1 MPPGCHIPVDLLG
14 TRSCRARHSV
24 HTVTEAD
31 LWGLLTTRRRT
42 HGSDPLLTYV
52 CGDERMELSAISTE
66 NGAAKVAG
74 ALADEFLLDPGAR
87 IAVHLPWHWQR
98 SLWIGGIAAIG
109 ADGEP
114 FGDPS
119 SADLVVC
126 TSTDAAAL
134 AESASCDVVVV
145 SLHPF
150 GLTVPGSVP
159 DGCADASVVVR
170 MQPDGF
176 AARGRFSVDV
186 PDVGATA
193 ERTVVVCTDER
204 NADSWVWALPAPL
217 VTGGSI
223 IMCTDETAAE
233 SIAEQERATRIVVL

>member
-1 MPPGCHIPVDLLG
+1 MPPARLG
-14 TRSCRARHSV
+14 TRACRPGHSLRI
-24 HTVTEAD
+24 VTDAD
-31 LWGLLTTRRRT
+31 LWGLLTARRRT
-42 HGSDPLLTYV
+42 HGADPLLTYV
-52 CGDERMELSAISTE
+52 SGDERMELSAISTE

-74 ALADEFLLDPGAR
+74 ALADEFLLDPEAR

-109 ADGEP
+109 GQCDP
-114 FGDPS
+114 FGDPA

-126 TSTDAAAL
+126 TSSD
-134 AESASCDVVVV
+134 AESLASTASCDVVVV

-159 DGCADASVVVR
+159 DGCIDASVVVR

-176 AARGRFSVDV
+176 AARGRFTTNV
-186 PDVGATA
+186 PDVGATE
-193 ERTVVVCTDER
+193 ERTVVVCSDER
-204 NADSWVWALPAPL
+204 NADSWTWALPAPL

-223 IMCTDETAAE
+223 IMCTDADAAE
-233 SIAEQERATRIVVL
+233 TIAEQERATRIVVL

>member
-1 MPPGCHIPVDLLG
+1 M
-14 TRSCRARHSV
+14 TN
-24 HTVTEAD
+24 AD
-31 LWGLLTTRRRT
+31 LWGLLTARRRT
-42 HGSDPLLTYV
+42 HGADPLLTYV
-52 CGDERMELSAISTE
+52 TGDERMELSAISTE

-109 ADGEP
+109 GQCDP
-114 FGDPS
+114 FGDPA

-126 TSTDAAAL
+126 TSED
-134 AESASCDVVVV
+134 AESLASTATGDVVVV

-159 DGCADASVVVR
+159 NGCIDASVVVR

-176 AARGRFSVDV
+176 AARGRFTTDV

-193 ERTVVVCTDER
+193 ERTVVVCADQR
-204 NADSWVWALPAPL
+204 NADSWTWALPAPL
-217 VTGGSI
+217 VTAGSI
-223 IMCTDETAAE
+223 IMCADADAAE
-233 SIAEQERATRIVVL
+233 AIAEQERATRIVVL

>member
-1 MPPGCHIPVDLLG
+1 MPSETLG
-14 TRSCRARHSV
+14 TRPCRAGHNVR
-24 HTVTEAD
+24 TVTDAD
-31 LWGLLTTRRRT
+31 LWGLLSTRRRT
-42 HGSDPLLTYV
+42 HGSDPLLTYIS
-52 CGDERMELSAISTE
+52 GDERMELSAISTE

-109 ADGEP
+109 GECEP
-114 FGDPS
+114 FGDPG

-126 TSTDAAAL
+126 IAHDAEAL
-134 AESASCDVVVV
+134 AASASCDVVVV

-159 DGCADASVVVR
+159 VGCIDASVVVR

-176 AARGRFSVDV
+176 AARGRFSTDV

-193 ERTVVVCTDER
+193 ERTVVVCSDVR
-204 NADSWVWALPAPL
+204 NADSWIWALPAPL

-223 IMCTDETAAE
+223 IMCTDESSAQ

>member
-1 MPPGCHIPVDLLG
+1 MRPMALG
-14 TRSCRARHSV
+14 TRACRARHSV
-24 HTVTEAD
+24 HTVTDAD
-31 LWGLLTTRRRT
+31 LWGLLTARRRT

-52 CGDERMELSAISTE
+52 SGDERTELSAISTE

-98 SLWIGGIAAIG
+98 SLWIGGIAAI
-109 ADGEP
+109 DGQCDP
-114 FGDPS
+114 FGNPA

-126 TSTDAAAL
+126 TSSDAESL
-134 AESASCDVVVV
+134 ASSASCDVVVV

-150 GLTVPGSVP
+150 GLTIPGSVP
-159 DGCADASVVVR
+159 DGCIDASVVVR

-176 AARGRFSVDV
+176 AARGRFTTNV
-186 PDVGATA
+186 PDVGATD
-193 ERTVVVCTDER
+193 ERTVVVCADAR
-204 NADSWVWALPAPL
+204 NADSWTWALPAPL

-223 IMCTDETAAE
+223 IMCTDVTSAE
-233 SIAEQERATRIVVL
+233 AVADQERATRIVVL

>member
-1 MPPGCHIPVDLLG
+1 
-14 TRSCRARHSV
+14 
-24 HTVTEAD
+24 
-31 LWGLLTTRRRT
+31 
-42 HGSDPLLTYV
+42 
-52 CGDERMELSAISTE
+52 MELSAISTE

-109 ADGEP
+109 GECEP

-119 SADLVVC
+119 TAELVVC
-126 TSTDAAAL
+126 TSADAADL
-134 AESASCDVVVV
+134 ASAASCDVVVV

-159 DGCADASVVVR
+159 DGCIDASVVVR

-176 AARGRFSVDV
+176 AARGRFSTEV
-186 PDVGATA
+186 PDVGATS
-193 ERTVVVCTDER
+193 ERTVVVCTDQL
-204 NADSWVWALPAPL
+204 NPASWAWALPAPL
-217 VTGGSI
+217 MTGGSI
-223 IMCTDETAAE
+223 IMCTDESAAP

>member
-1 MPPGCHIPVDLLG
+1 MTD
-14 TRSCRARHSV
+14 
-24 HTVTEAD
+24 AD

-42 HGSDPLLTYV
+42 HGADPLLTYIS
-52 CGDERMELSAISTE
+52 GDERMELSAISSE

-109 ADGEP
+109 GQCEP
-114 FGDPS
+114 FGDS
-119 SADLVVC
+119 STADLVVC
-126 TSTDAAAL
+126 TSVDAESLAA
-134 AESASCDVVVV
+134 SASCDVVVV

-159 DGCADASVVVR
+159 DGCIDASVVVR

-176 AARGRFSVDV
+176 AARGRFSTEV
-186 PDVGATA
+186 PDVGATT
-193 ERTVVVCTDER
+193 ERTVVVCSDER
-204 NADSWVWALPAPL
+204 NPESWVWALAAPL

-223 IMCTDETAAE
+223 IMCTDENAAQ
-233 SIAEQERATRIVVL
+233 SIAEQERASRIVVL

>member
-1 MPPGCHIPVDLLG
+1 
-14 TRSCRARHSV
+14 
-24 HTVTEAD
+24 
-31 LWGLLTTRRRT
+31 
-42 HGSDPLLTYV
+42 
-52 CGDERMELSAISTE
+52 MELSAISTE

-74 ALADEFLLDPGAR
+74 ALSDEFLLDPGAR

-109 ADGEP
+109 GECEP

-126 TSTDAAAL
+126 TSLDAEAL
-134 AESASCDVVVV
+134 AASASCDVVVV

-159 DGCADASVVVR
+159 DGCIDASVVVR

-176 AARGRFSVDV
+176 AARGRFSTDV

-193 ERTVVVCTDER
+193 ERTVVVCSDVR
-204 NADSWVWALPAPL
+204 NADSWIWALPAPL

-223 IMCTDETAAE
+223 IMCTEESSAQ